1 MTQKKIGDDLYVFKQ
16 EAYEITQD
24 TDAEKIFIQ
33 LELIDAFKA
42 LNEELASKIVPIN
55 YNLFQVT
62 KPIYADY
69 INADDPE
76 PEVEGA
82 QGTQGAQGEQGAQG
96 TQTPSTA
103 EVETE
108 GAQGEQGA
116 QGTQGAQSD
125 PDPEGAQGTQGE

>member
-1 MTQKKIGDDLYVFKQ
+1 MQQKKIGNDLYVFKQ

-33 LELIDAFKA
+33 LELVDAFKA
-42 LNEELASKIVPIN
+42 LNEGLASKIVPIN

-76 PEVEGA
+76 PDQVP
-82 QGTQGAQGEQGAQG
+82 QI
-96 TQTPSTA
+96 PSTA
-103 EVETE
+103 EIEIE
-108 GAQGEQGA
+108 GAK
-116 QGTQGAQSD
+116 D
-125 PDPEGAQGTQGE
+125 TQGE

>member
-1 MTQKKIGDDLYVFKQ
+1 MTQKKIDNDLYVFKQ

-33 LELIDAFKA
+33 LELVDAFKA
-42 LNEELASKIVPIN
+42 LNEGLASKIVPIN

-76 PEVEGA
+76 QDQVV
-82 QGTQGAQGEQGAQG
+82 
-96 TQTPSTA
+96 QTPSTA
-103 EVETE
+103 EIEIE
-108 GAQGEQGA
+108 GAK
-116 QGTQGAQSD
+116 D
-125 PDPEGAQGTQGE
+125 TQGE

>member
-1 MTQKKIGDDLYVFKQ
+1 MTQKKIGNDLYVFKQ

-33 LELIDAFKA
+33 LELVDAFKA
-42 LNEELASKIVPIN
+42 LNEGLASKIVPIN

-76 PEVEGA
+76 PDQVA
-82 QGTQGAQGEQGAQG
+82 K
-96 TQTPSTA
+96 TPSTA
-103 EVETE
+103 EIEIE
-108 GAQGEQGA
+108 GAKD
-116 QGTQGAQSD
+116 TQS
-125 PDPEGAQGTQGE
+125 E

>member
-1 MTQKKIGDDLYVFKQ
+1 MQQKKIGNDLYVFKQ

-33 LELIDAFKA
+33 LELVDAFKA
-42 LNEELASKIVPIN
+42 LNKELASKIVPIN

-76 PEVEGA
+76 PDQV
-82 QGTQGAQGEQGAQG
+82 

-103 EVETE
+103 EIEIE
-108 GAQGEQGA
+108 GAK
-116 QGTQGAQSD
+116 D
-125 PDPEGAQGTQGE
+125 TQGE